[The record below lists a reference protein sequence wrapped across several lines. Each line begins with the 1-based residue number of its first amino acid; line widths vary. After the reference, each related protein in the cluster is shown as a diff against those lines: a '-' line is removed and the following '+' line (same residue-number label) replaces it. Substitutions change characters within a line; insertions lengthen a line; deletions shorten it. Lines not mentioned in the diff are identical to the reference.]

1 MYIAKLK
8 FLCNFPNT
16 FQYNA
21 KYFITSTYFPSHIL
35 NLVCVYYSVLIMPI
49 IIIIN
54 FEAPKF
60 SKVFCKTLKYVVNV
74 YKVKHSNSLI
84 F

>member
-1 MYIAKLK
+1 MYSAKLK

-21 KYFITSTYFPSHIL
+21 NYFITSTYFPSHIL
-35 NLVCVYYSVLIMPI
+35 NLVCFYYSVLIMPI

-60 SKVFCKTLKYVVNV
+60 SMVFCKTLKYVVNV